1 MKVTAE
7 IKIANGSRIILF
19 NDFFNTELDH
29 QLFALFTQFAVDNT
43 EWQQQAEYAHQ
54 AGRYVYHGNN
64 VALDQLIG
72 FAAQSSTIDSI
83 TDQLGTPVQ
92 FLSCSLWADV
102 AGYSITP
109 HYDLAPFEHAVQIYM
124 TDPVR
129 NFEMMGTAFY
139 EDQTDRLL
147 LEIPYKRNSGY
158 LLDSCH
164 TVWHGLHHAIPPG
177 FDRYSVYLRYKK
189 G

>member
-1 MKVTAE
+1 MNVTAE
-7 IKIANGSRIILF
+7 IKIANGSRIILL

-29 QLFALFTQFAVDNT
+29 QLFSLFKQFTVGNI
-43 EWQQQAEYAHQ
+43 EWQEQTEYAHQ
-54 AGRYVYHGNN
+54 AGRYVYCGNSIA
-64 VALDQLIG
+64 VDQLMG
-72 FAAQSSTIDSI
+72 YAAQLSTIDYI
-83 TDQLGTPVQ
+83 TDLLGTSVQ

-109 HYDLAPFEHAVQIYM
+109 HYDLAPFEYAVQVYM

-139 EDQTDRLL
+139 EDKTDKLL

-177 FDRYSVYLRYKK
+177 YYRYSVYLRYKK
-189 G
+189 A